1 MNTQA
6 RAKLR
11 AWLHRPKGSLG
22 WIVAIL
28 VLLLA
33 ASAYRGLSPTWRLP
47 MYNPAVMLALLTL
60 SVALGWAVQRG
71 VKRTVGKAIFNGQ
84 ETGWQARLA
93 FLRSVA
99 RESNILLVVLLCLA
113 LLGTGT
119 LWLAG
124 HSVTQ
129 IVANCEANLQAQVD
143 IHEDEKLTALVGKPV
158 CTCLAQTFMERNGV
172 LRMALFETPMQEVSG
187 LKVLTAEDEQRCLE
201 QFDLLPEE
209 PQATAP

>member
-47 MYNPAVMLALLTL
+47 MHTPVVMLALLTL

-71 VKRTVGKAIFNGQ
+71 VKRTVGKAIFNGL

-113 LLGTGT
+113 LLGTST

-124 HSVTQ
+124 RSVTQ

-143 IHEDEKLTALVGKPV
+143 IPEDEKLTALVGKPV

-187 LKVLTAEDEQRCLE
+187 LKVLTADDEQRCLE

>member
-99 RESNILLVVLLCLA
+99 RESNILLVGLLCLA

-143 IHEDEKLTALVGKPV
+143 IHEGEKLTALVGKPV

-187 LKVLTAEDEQRCLE
+187 LKVLTADDEQRCLE

>member
-1 MNTQA
+1 M
-6 RAKLR
+6 
-11 AWLHRPKGSLG
+11 HRPKGSLG

-28 VLLLA
+28 ALLLA
-33 ASAYRGLSPTWRLP
+33 ASAYRGLSPIWRLP
-47 MYNPAVMLALLTL
+47 MRDPAVLLALLGL

-84 ETGWQARLA
+84 QTGWPARLA
-93 FLRSVA
+93 FLRSVT
-99 RESNILLVVLLCLA
+99 RESNILLVMLLCLA

-124 HSVTQ
+124 RSVAQ
-129 IVANCEANLQAQVD
+129 IVAICEANLQAQVD
-143 IHEDEKLTALVGKPV
+143 IPEDEKLTALVGKPV
-158 CTCLAQTFMERNGV
+158 CTCLAQTFLERNGV

-187 LKVLTAEDEQRCLE
+187 LKALTPVDEQRCLE

-209 PQATAP
+209 ARAIVP

>member
-47 MYNPAVMLALLTL
+47 MHNPAVMLALLTL

-113 LLGTGT
+113 LLGTST

-124 HSVTQ
+124 RSVTQ

-143 IHEDEKLTALVGKPV
+143 IPEDEKLTALVGKPV

-187 LKVLTAEDEQRCLE
+187 LKVLTADDEQRCLE